1 MDYPLAK
8 AYIFISAMHL
18 HYVNKTMLMS
28 HIRV

>member
-8 AYIFISAMHL
+8 AYIFIPAMNL
-18 HYVNKTMLMS
+18 HYVNKTLVMS